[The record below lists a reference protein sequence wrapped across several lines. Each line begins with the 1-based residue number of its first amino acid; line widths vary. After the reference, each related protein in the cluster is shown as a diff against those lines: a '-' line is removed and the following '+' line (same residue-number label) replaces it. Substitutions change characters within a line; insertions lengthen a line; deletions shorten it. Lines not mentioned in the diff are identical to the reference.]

1 MKALPNTVGQV
12 VISKA
17 GHDCGRYY
25 AILRMEGNQPIVT
38 DGENHPLGKPKKKNA
53 KHLQAI
59 PMSIC
64 VCGVGESGGA
74 VSDGDIKKSLRQ
86 CKCEYETLIGRPE
99 DPASRNKQKEDCA
112 LVQK

>member
-1 MKALPNTVGQV
+1 MKANPDTVGQV

-17 GHDCGRYY
+17 GHDKGRYY
-25 AILRMEGNQPIVT
+25 AILRMEGEQPIIT

-59 PMSIC
+59 PMHIFVS
-64 VCGVGESGGA
+64 GVGESGGA
-74 VSDGDIKKSLRQ
+74 ICDGDIKKALRH

-99 DPASRNKQKEDCA
+99 DPVSRNMQKEDCA